1 MSQGQNQRA
10 PSRPQTMVTF
20 SIGPQRLAV
29 PATSLLEVMDPLP
42 VTRVPGAGRLVPGVV
57 NVRGSVVPFAD
68 LGAALGLPRGG
79 DVANHRFVVV
89 EVDVG
94 GDLSTVVIH
103 ADAVHEV
110 ASLHPEAIL
119 TASASLSPWPA
130 EFLLG
135 LYKSGDGFVILPDL
149 VQVFSTLAKKPS
161 TPSSN
166 GTTI

>member
-1 MSQGQNQRA
+1 
-10 PSRPQTMVTF
+10 MVTF

>member
-1 MSQGQNQRA
+1 MTTGQTHPA

-79 DVANHRFVVV
+79 DVAHHRFVVV

-119 TASASLSPWPA
+119 TASASLCPWPS

-149 VQVFSTLAKKPS
+149 VQVFSIRAQKPS
-161 TPSSN
+161 TLSSN

>member
-1 MSQGQNQRA
+1 
-10 PSRPQTMVTF
+10 
-20 SIGPQRLAV
+20 
-29 PATSLLEVMDPLP
+29 MDPLP

-79 DVANHRFVVV
+79 DVAHHRFIVV
-89 EVDVG
+89 EMEVD

-110 ASLHPEAIL
+110 ATLHSEAIL
-119 TASASLSPWPA
+119 KASASLSPWPA

-135 LYKSGDGFVILPDL
+135 LYKSEDGFVILPDL
-149 VQVFSTLAKKPS
+149 VQVFSTLAKKPN
-161 TPSSN
+161 TLSSN
-166 GTTI
+166 GTTK